1 MLLTVL
7 YLLLLLIIILLGSLC
22 LPWKVGARGSIK
34 TKSELI
40 QGTGAVTVGGRSFG
54 IMVRFLPE
62 MVLCLGPYSN
72 PWITKS
78 LAGNVKKKKKKPP
91 KALKEKKKKTISEQL
106 QQLDQI
112 PLWKKLIRS
121 TLEKIHWERVYIDG
135 YVGFS
140 SPMITG
146 LLMGLVAWLKT
157 ILPPSKTTIK
167 IMPHFKGQSDFN
179 LTGDL
184 LFRLHPAILA
194 ISVGWVYIR
203 NK

>member
-1 MLLTVL
+1 MLSAVL
-7 YLLLLLIIILLGSLC
+7 YLLLVLIIILLGSLF
-22 LPWKVGARGSIK
+22 LPWKVGARGSIN

-40 QGTGAVTVGGRSFG
+40 QGTGAVTIGGKSFG
-54 IMVRFLPE
+54 IMVSFLPE
-62 MVLCLGPYSN
+62 MVLCLGQYHN

-78 LAGNVKKKKKKPP
+78 LDGKVKKKPP
-91 KALKEKKKKTISEQL
+91 KVFKEKKKQTFSEQL
-106 QQLDQI
+106 QKLNQI

-140 SPMITG
+140 SPMTTG

-167 IMPHFKGQSDFN
+167 ILPHFNGQSDSN

-194 ISVGWVYIR
+194 ISVGWVYIH